1 MPLSD
6 SVTGQRAASC
16 TACLYENLICAASGI
31 LASVTNSQQ
40 SIGVSFVNGQGLLVA
55 AINAVV
61 VLILARPVGSYLART
76 FCGEPTRLGR
86 ALRPLEHGL
95 CRLADVPSGPGIV
108 KEPARMSW
116 PSYLLSLLAFNG
128 ALVLILMVLRQGSVL
143 LSGRADQAATFLES
157 AQRLIRLFAS
167 AATGLTLVIAL
178 ARALRRRTADPSG
191 NFWVDLFRGTLY
203 LLLPLCV
210 LVGLWLA
217 PQGMLRALVAWLFA
231 HPPRLI
237 LTH

>member
-1 MPLSD
+1 M
-6 SVTGQRAASC
+6 
-16 TACLYENLICAASGI
+16 
-31 LASVTNSQQ
+31 
-40 SIGVSFVNGQGLLVA
+40 NGQGLLVA
-55 AINAVV
+55 AINAVA
-61 VLILARPVGSYLART
+61 VLMLAKPVGRYLART

-108 KEPARMSW
+108 QEPARVSW

-128 ALVLILMVLRQGSVL
+128 ALVLILTALRQGSVWL
-143 LSGRADQAATFLES
+143 AGRADQAAVLALVTS

-178 ARALRRRTADPSG
+178 TRALRRRTADPSG

-203 LLLPLCV
+203 LLLPLGV

-217 PQGMLRALVAWLFA
+217 SQGALRALVVWIFA
-231 HPPRLI
+231 HPPRL
-237 LTH
+237 LPWRGDPAG